1 MSMIVLRCT
10 HKLLKELRLP
20 KDELGDPG
28 EGFLGSWFAK
38 FFRIDRRKCVIITN
52 DRTLYSFIRYGL
64 KRDDFDGLN
73 EVFSTALAETLLL
86 DGIPV
91 ETVRK
96 IYVESHPA
104 VFGTTNSR
112 SVLGSMNDLVKESM
126 YLVPEKPR
134 VTDEDIAAVNHRL
147 NRTPMRTLNFIRPV
161 LEMSTAL
168 EEWQREIEKNMGP
181 PKIYVELKM
190 SEREKH
196 LVIDSPLCLL
206 EFKDRFEGSPAG
218 KHFVARLNR
227 DEMEELMDSI
237 AALANHP
244 EDAGHE
250 REMDLIYE
258 KYRDIL
264 ESMG

>member
-1 MSMIVLRCT
+1 MIVLRCT
-10 HKLLKELRLP
+10 HKLLRELRLP
-20 KDELGDPG
+20 KDELGNPG
-28 EGFLGSWFAK
+28 EGFLGSWFANL
-38 FFRIDRRKCVIITN
+38 FRIDRRKCVIFTN

-126 YLVPEKPR
+126 HLVPEKPQ

-147 NRTPMRTLNFIRPV
+147 NRTPMRTLNYIRPV

-168 EEWQREIEKNMGP
+168 EDWQREMEKNIGP

-196 LVIDSPLCLL
+196 LVIDSPLSVLGF
-206 EFKDRFEGSPAG
+206 EDRFEKSPGG

-227 DEMEELMDSI
+227 DEMEDLVEFM
-237 AALANHP
+237 AMLANHP
-244 EDAGHE
+244 ADEWPEGE
-250 REMDLIYE
+250 RNQILD
-258 KYRDIL
+258 KYSEIL